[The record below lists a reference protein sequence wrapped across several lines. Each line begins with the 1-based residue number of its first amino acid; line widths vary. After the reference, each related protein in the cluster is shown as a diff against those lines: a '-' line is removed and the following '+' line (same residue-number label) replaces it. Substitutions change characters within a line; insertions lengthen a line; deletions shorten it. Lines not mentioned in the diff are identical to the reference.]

1 MRFLLDHCIPASVA
15 DFLRGRDHVVLVLTD
30 VLPEDA
36 KDQVVA
42 KTSEINECILITQDS
57 DFKKIAKR
65 IPDGGKAKISK
76 LSRISLQCETPD
88 CAKRI
93 RAAISFIEFEWNL
106 CQSMTDRRMFLV
118 IGGHSMRTHR

>member
-15 DFLRGRDHVVLVLTD
+15 DFLRGRDHVVLILTD

-42 KTSEINECILITQDS
+42 KTSEINDCILVTQDP
-57 DFKKIAKR
+57 DFKRIAKR
-65 IPDGGKAKISK
+65 IPDGGKTSVRK

-88 CAKRI
+88 CASRI

-118 IGGHSMRTHR
+118 IGDHSMRTHR